1 MKKLFIILALG
12 LMAQTSFAQDDEN
25 FKYMR
30 GSLCIMMVEHPTLE
44 FNDQIEKAFESMPIP
59 NRFNSHDLGVRVLS
73 FPNNDDQVANLK
85 IFSNENQLAK
95 RIVSKWFGRNKNTG
109 SFNTDLLRERGHYSA
124 TKIDVKAAM
133 AQQRGMAVLEDMGE
147 NLIGHT
153 YWVVNDIRYVNQG
166 NFFKSLKD
174 VAGAAVSVAGNKTT
188 SLEET
193 LGIDFEDTA
202 MGLLDNIKGFR
213 VKITSHLFRLKWDE
227 ETSNTFYSQY
237 YTETPDEEADKV
249 SEFKQDNNLFSMEYV
264 GSVTS
269 TSSKTSISG
278 VTTNEQMIRKVCTR
292 ALDKNIADLQHKF
305 ADFRIKAPL
314 ISIEPLKA
322 YVGMKEDI
330 NEKSRYE
337 VLEAV
342 PDERGVTTYKRVGII
357 KPIKGKIWDNR
368 YMAEYEKENKGN
380 TRTATEFKVVSGKGF
395 NPGMLLRQIK

>member
-1 MKKLFIILALG
+1 MKKLIIMLTLG
-12 LMAQTSFAQDDEN
+12 LMTQICHAQDDEN

-44 FNDQIEKAFESMPIP
+44 FNDQIEKVFEKVPIP
-59 NRFNSHDLGVRVLS
+59 NRFNSHELGVRVLS
-73 FPNNDDQVANLK
+73 FPNNDDQLANLK

-95 RIVSKWFGRNKNTG
+95 RIVAKWFGRNKNTG
-109 SFNTDLLRERGHYSA
+109 AFNIDLLKERGHYSA
-124 TKIDVKAAM
+124 TKIDVKGAM
-133 AQQRGMAVLEDMGE
+133 AQQRGMAVLEDLGE

-153 YWVVNDIRYVNQG
+153 YWVVNDIQYVNQG
-166 NFFKSLKD
+166 NFFKSVKD
-174 VAGAAVSVAGNKTT
+174 VANITKEIAGNKTT

-193 LGIDFEDTA
+193 LGIDFEDSA
-202 MGLLDNIKGFR
+202 VGLLDKVKGFR

-227 ETSNTFYSQY
+227 ETSNTFYSEY
-237 YTETPDEEADKV
+237 YTENPEEDANKVNGFKGDKDL
-249 SEFKQDNNLFSMEYV
+249 FKMEYV

-269 TSSKTSISG
+269 TSSKTSVSG

-292 ALDKNIADLQHKF
+292 ALDKNIADLQHEF
-305 ADFRIKAPL
+305 AEFRIKAPL
-314 ISIEPLKA
+314 ISVEPLKA

-342 PDERGVTTYKRVGII
+342 PDERGVTTYKRVGLI

-368 YMAEYEKENKGN
+368 FMADEEK
-380 TRTATEFKVVSGKGF
+380 TTEAALDGTYFEIISGKDF
-395 NPGMLLRQIK
+395 YPGMLIRETK

>member
-1 MKKLFIILALG
+1 MKKLLIILALG

-44 FNDQIEKAFESMPIP
+44 FNDQIETVFESMPIP
-59 NRFNSHDLGVRVLS
+59 NRFNNHDLGVRVLS
-73 FPNNDDQVANLK
+73 FPNNEDQVANLK

-166 NFFKSLKD
+166 NFFKSVKD
-174 VAGAAVSVAGNKTT
+174 VASAAVSVKGNGTS
-188 SLEET
+188 SLEAT

-237 YTETPDEEADKV
+237 YTETPDEEVDKV
-249 SEFKQDNNLFSMEYV
+249 SGFKQDNNLFSMEYV

-269 TSSKTSISG
+269 TSSKTSVSG

-314 ISIEPLKA
+314 ISVEPLKA

-357 KPIKGKIWDNR
+357 KPIKDKIWDNR
-368 YMAEYEKENKGN
+368 FMADEEK
-380 TRTATEFKVVSGKGF
+380 TTEAALDGTYFEVVSGKDF
-395 NPGMLLRQIK
+395 YPGMLIRETK

>member
-1 MKKLFIILALG
+1 MKKLIIMLTLG
-12 LMAQTSFAQDDEN
+12 LMTQICHAQDDEN

-44 FNDQIEKAFESMPIP
+44 FNDQIEKVFEKVPIP
-59 NRFNSHDLGVRVLS
+59 NRFNSHELGVRVLS
-73 FPNNDDQVANLK
+73 FPNNDDQLANLK

-95 RIVSKWFGRNKNTG
+95 RIVAKWFGRNKNTG
-109 SFNTDLLRERGHYSA
+109 AFNIDLLKERGHYSA
-124 TKIDVKAAM
+124 TKIDVKGAM
-133 AQQRGMAVLEDMGE
+133 AQQRGMAVLEDLGE

-153 YWVVNDIRYVNQG
+153 YWVVNDIQYVNQG
-166 NFFKSLKD
+166 NFFKSVKD
-174 VAGAAVSVAGNKTT
+174 VANITKEVAGNKTT

-193 LGIDFEDTA
+193 LGIDFEDSA
-202 MGLLDNIKGFR
+202 VGLLDKVKGFR

-227 ETSNTFYSQY
+227 ETSNTFYSEY
-237 YTETPDEEADKV
+237 YTENPEEDANKVNGFKGDKDL
-249 SEFKQDNNLFSMEYV
+249 FKMEYV

-269 TSSKTSISG
+269 TSSKTSVSG

-292 ALDKNIADLQHKF
+292 ALDKNIADLQHEF
-305 ADFRIKAPL
+305 AEFRIKAPL
-314 ISIEPLKA
+314 ISVEPLKA

-342 PDERGVTTYKRVGII
+342 PDERGVTTYKRVGLI

-368 YMAEYEKENKGN
+368 FMADEEK
-380 TRTATEFKVVSGKGF
+380 TTEAALDGTYFEVVSGKDF
-395 NPGMLLRQIK
+395 YPGMLIRETK

>member
-1 MKKLFIILALG
+1 MKKLFIILTLG
-12 LMAQTSFAQDDEN
+12 FWVHTSFAQNDEN
-25 FKYMR
+25 YKYMR

-44 FNDQIEKAFESMPIP
+44 FNAQIEKAFEKMPIP
-59 NRFNSHDLGVRVLS
+59 NRFNSHELGVRVLS
-73 FPNNDDQVANLK
+73 FPNNDDQLANLK
-85 IFSNENQLAK
+85 IFSSENQLAK
-95 RIVSKWFGRNKNTG
+95 RIVSKWFGRDKATG
-109 SFNTDLLRERGHYSA
+109 AFNTDLLRERGHYSA
-124 TKIDVKAAM
+124 TKIDCKAAM
-133 AQQRGMAVLEDMGE
+133 AQQRGTAVLEDLGE

-153 YWVVNDIRYVNQG
+153 YWVVNDIQYVNQG
-166 NFFKSLKD
+166 NFFKSLRDVANVAKD
-174 VAGAAVSVAGNKTT
+174 VVGNKTT

-193 LGIDFEDTA
+193 LGIDFEDSA
-202 MGLLDNIKGFR
+202 VELLDKVKGFR
-213 VKITSHLFRLKWDE
+213 VKVTSHLFRLKWDE
-227 ETSNTFYSQY
+227 ETSNTFYSEY
-237 YTETPDEEADKV
+237 YTENPDEDADKV
-249 SEFKQDNNLFSMEYV
+249 SEFKGDNDLFKMEYV

-314 ISIEPLKA
+314 ISVEPLKA

-342 PDERGVTTYKRVGII
+342 PDDRGVTTYKRVGLI

-368 YMAEYEKENKGN
+368 FMADEEK
-380 TRTATEFKVVSGKGF
+380 TTEAALDGTLFEKISGKDF
-395 NPGMLLRQIK
+395 YPGMLIRETK

>member
-1 MKKLFIILALG
+1 MKKLFIILTLSFLAHTSY
-12 LMAQTSFAQDDEN
+12 AQNDED

-44 FNDQIEKAFESMPIP
+44 FNEQIEKAFEKMPIP
-59 NRFNSHDLGVRVLS
+59 NRFNSHELGVRILS
-73 FPNNDDQVANLK
+73 FPNSDDQLANLK

-95 RIVSKWFGRNKNTG
+95 RIVSKWFGRDKNTG
-109 SFNTDLLRERGHYSA
+109 AFNINLLKERGHYSA

-133 AQQRGMAVLEDMGE
+133 AQQRGMAVLEDLGE
-147 NLIGHT
+147 NLISHT
-153 YWVVNDIRYVNQG
+153 YWVVNDIKYVNQG
-166 NFFKSLKD
+166 NFFKSVKD
-174 VAGAAVSVAGNKTT
+174 VASFAKDAVGNKTT

-193 LGIDFEDTA
+193 LGIDFEDSA
-202 MGLLDNIKGFR
+202 IDLLDNVKGFR

-227 ETSNTFYSQY
+227 ETSNTFYNEY
-237 YTETPDEEADKV
+237 YTETPEEDADKV
-249 SEFKQDNNLFSMEYV
+249 SGFKGDKDLFKMEYV

-269 TSSKTSISG
+269 TSSKTSVLG
-278 VTTNEQMIRKVCTR
+278 VTTNEQMIRKVCAR

-314 ISIEPLKA
+314 ISVEPLKA

-342 PDERGVTTYKRVGII
+342 PDERGVTTYKRVGLI
-357 KPIKGKIWDNR
+357 KPIKDKIWDNR
-368 YMAEYEKENKGN
+368 FMADEEK
-380 TRTATEFKVVSGKGF
+380 TTEAALDGTLFEKISGKDF
-395 NPGMLLRQIK
+395 YPGMLIRETK

>member
-1 MKKLFIILALG
+1 MTQICH
-12 LMAQTSFAQDDEN
+12 AQDDEN

-44 FNDQIEKAFESMPIP
+44 FNDQIEKVFEKVPIP
-59 NRFNSHDLGVRVLS
+59 NRFNSHELGVRVLS
-73 FPNNDDQVANLK
+73 FPNNDDQLANLK

-95 RIVSKWFGRNKNTG
+95 RIVAKWFGRNKNTG
-109 SFNTDLLRERGHYSA
+109 AFNIDLLKERGHYSA
-124 TKIDVKAAM
+124 TKIDVKGAM
-133 AQQRGMAVLEDMGE
+133 AQQRGMAVLEDLGE

-153 YWVVNDIRYVNQG
+153 YWVVNDIQYVNQG
-166 NFFKSLKD
+166 NFFKSVKD
-174 VAGAAVSVAGNKTT
+174 VANITKEVAGNKTT

-193 LGIDFEDTA
+193 LGIDFEDSA
-202 MGLLDNIKGFR
+202 VGLLDKVKGFR

-227 ETSNTFYSQY
+227 ETSNTFYSEY
-237 YTETPDEEADKV
+237 YTENPEEDANKVNGFKGDKDL
-249 SEFKQDNNLFSMEYV
+249 FKMEYV

-269 TSSKTSISG
+269 TSSKTSVSG

-292 ALDKNIADLQHKF
+292 ALDKNIADLQHEF
-305 ADFRIKAPL
+305 AEFRIKAPL
-314 ISIEPLKA
+314 ISVEPLKA

-342 PDERGVTTYKRVGII
+342 PDERGVTTYKRVGLI

-368 YMAEYEKENKGN
+368 FMADEEK
-380 TRTATEFKVVSGKGF
+380 TTEAALDGTYFEIISGKDF
-395 NPGMLLRQIK
+395 YPGMLIRETK

>member
-1 MKKLFIILALG
+1 MRKLVLLFTLG
-12 LMAQTSFAQDDEN
+12 IMAQTSLAQADEN
-25 FKYMR
+25 YKYMR
-30 GSLCIMMVEHPTLE
+30 GSLCIMMVEHPILE
-44 FNDQIEKAFESMPIP
+44 FNDQIEQVFEKLPIP
-59 NRFNSHDLGVRVLS
+59 NRFNSHDLGVRILS
-73 FPNNDDQVANLK
+73 FPNNDNQLANLK

-95 RIVSKWFGRNKNTG
+95 RMVSKWFSRDKNTG

-124 TKIDVKAAM
+124 TKIDVKTAL
-133 AQQRGMAVLEDMGE
+133 AQQRGMSVLEDLGE

-153 YWVVNDIRYVNQG
+153 YWVVNDIQYVNQG

-174 VAGAAVSVAGNKTT
+174 VANVTKEITGNSTT
-188 SLEET
+188 KLESQ

-202 MGLLDNIKGFR
+202 IELMDKVKGFR
-213 VKITSHLFRLKWDE
+213 VKITSHLFRLKWNEDI
-227 ETSNTFYSQY
+227 SNTFYNAY
-237 YTETPDEEADKV
+237 YTETPNEDQEKV
-249 SEFKQDNNLFSMEYV
+249 NGFKQDQDLFSMEYI

-278 VTTNEQMIRKVCTR
+278 VTTNEQMIRKVCAR
-292 ALDKNIADLQHKF
+292 ALDKNIAELQHQF

-314 ISIEPLKA
+314 ISVEPLKA

-342 PDERGVTTYKRVGII
+342 PDDRGVTTYKRVGLI

-368 YMAEYEKENKGN
+368 YMADEEKTNEAGLNG
-380 TRTATEFKVVSGKGF
+380 TYFEVVSGKDF
-395 NPGMLLRQIK
+395 YPGMLIRETR

>member
-227 ETSNTFYSQY
+227 EISNTFYSQY

-368 YMAEYEKENKGN
+368 FMADEEK
-380 TRTATEFKVVSGKGF
+380 TTEAALDGTYFEVVSGKDF
-395 NPGMLLRQIK
+395 YPGMLIRETK

>member
-1 MKKLFIILALG
+1 MKKLIIMLTLG
-12 LMAQTSFAQDDEN
+12 LMTQICHAQDDEN

-44 FNDQIEKAFESMPIP
+44 FNDQIEKVFEQVSIP
-59 NRFNSHDLGVRVLS
+59 NRFNSHELGVRVLS
-73 FPNNDDQVANLK
+73 FPNNDDQLANLK

-95 RIVSKWFGRNKNTG
+95 RIVAKWFGRNKNTG
-109 SFNTDLLRERGHYSA
+109 AFNIDLLKERGHYSA
-124 TKIDVKAAM
+124 TKIDVKGAM
-133 AQQRGMAVLEDMGE
+133 AQQRGMAVLEDLGE

-153 YWVVNDIRYVNQG
+153 YWVVNDIQYVNQG
-166 NFFKSLKD
+166 NFFKSVKD
-174 VAGAAVSVAGNKTT
+174 VANITKEVAGNKTT

-193 LGIDFEDTA
+193 LGIDFEDSA
-202 MGLLDNIKGFR
+202 VGLLDKVKGFR

-227 ETSNTFYSQY
+227 ETSNTFYSEY
-237 YTETPDEEADKV
+237 YTENPEEDANKVNGFKGDKDL
-249 SEFKQDNNLFSMEYV
+249 FKMEYV

-269 TSSKTSISG
+269 TSSKTSVSG

-292 ALDKNIADLQHKF
+292 ALDKNIADLQHEF
-305 ADFRIKAPL
+305 AEFRIKAPL
-314 ISIEPLKA
+314 ISVEPLKA

-342 PDERGVTTYKRVGII
+342 PDERGVTTYKRVGLI

-368 YMAEYEKENKGN
+368 FMADEEK
-380 TRTATEFKVVSGKGF
+380 TTEAALDGTYFEIISGKDF
-395 NPGMLLRQIK
+395 YPGMLIRETK

>member
-1 MKKLFIILALG
+1 MKKLIIMLTLG
-12 LMAQTSFAQDDEN
+12 LMTQISHAQDDEN

-44 FNDQIEKAFESMPIP
+44 FNDQIEKVFEKVPIP
-59 NRFNSHDLGVRVLS
+59 NRFNSHELGVRVLS
-73 FPNNDDQVANLK
+73 FPNNDDQLANLK

-95 RIVSKWFGRNKNTG
+95 RIVAKWFGRNKNTG
-109 SFNTDLLRERGHYSA
+109 AFNIDLLKERGHYSA
-124 TKIDVKAAM
+124 TKIDVKGAM
-133 AQQRGMAVLEDMGE
+133 AQQRGMAVLEDLGE

-153 YWVVNDIRYVNQG
+153 YWVVNDIQYVNQG
-166 NFFKSLKD
+166 NFFKSVKD
-174 VAGAAVSVAGNKTT
+174 VANITKEVAGNKTT

-193 LGIDFEDTA
+193 LGIDFEDSA
-202 MGLLDNIKGFR
+202 VGLLDKVKGFR

-227 ETSNTFYSQY
+227 ETSNTFYSEY
-237 YTETPDEEADKV
+237 YTENPEEDASKVNGFKGDKDL
-249 SEFKQDNNLFSMEYV
+249 FKMEYV

-269 TSSKTSISG
+269 TSSKTSVSG

-292 ALDKNIADLQHKF
+292 ALDKNIADLQHEF
-305 ADFRIKAPL
+305 AEFRIKAPL
-314 ISIEPLKA
+314 ISVEPLKA

-342 PDERGVTTYKRVGII
+342 PDERGVTTYKRVGLI

-368 YMAEYEKENKGN
+368 FMADEEK
-380 TRTATEFKVVSGKGF
+380 TTEAALDGTYFEIISGKDF
-395 NPGMLLRQIK
+395 YPGMLIRETK

>member
-1 MKKLFIILALG
+1 MKKLFIILTLG
-12 LMAQTSFAQDDEN
+12 FWVHTSFAQNDEN
-25 FKYMR
+25 YKYMR

-44 FNDQIEKAFESMPIP
+44 FNAQIEKAFEKMPIP
-59 NRFNSHDLGVRVLS
+59 NRFNSHELGVRVLS
-73 FPNNDDQVANLK
+73 FPNNDDQLANLK
-85 IFSNENQLAK
+85 IFSSENQLAK
-95 RIVSKWFGRNKNTG
+95 RIVSKWFGRDKATG
-109 SFNTDLLRERGHYSA
+109 AFNTDLLRERGHYSA

-133 AQQRGMAVLEDMGE
+133 AQQRGTAVLEDLGE

-153 YWVVNDIRYVNQG
+153 YWVVNDIQYVNQG
-166 NFFKSLKD
+166 NFFKSLRDVANVAKD
-174 VAGAAVSVAGNKTT
+174 VVGNKTT

-193 LGIDFEDTA
+193 LGIDFEDSA
-202 MGLLDNIKGFR
+202 VELLDKVKGFR
-213 VKITSHLFRLKWDE
+213 VKVTSHLFRLKWDE
-227 ETSNTFYSQY
+227 ETSNTFYSEY
-237 YTETPDEEADKV
+237 YTENPDEDTDKV
-249 SEFKQDNNLFSMEYV
+249 SEFKGDNDLFKMEYV

-314 ISIEPLKA
+314 ISVEPLKA

-342 PDERGVTTYKRVGII
+342 PDDRGVTTYKRVGLI

-368 YMAEYEKENKGN
+368 FMADEEK
-380 TRTATEFKVVSGKGF
+380 TTEAALDGTLFEKISGKDF
-395 NPGMLLRQIK
+395 YPGMLIRETK

>member
-1 MKKLFIILALG
+1 MRKLVLLFTLG
-12 LMAQTSFAQDDEN
+12 IMAQTSLAQADEN
-25 FKYMR
+25 YKYMR
-30 GSLCIMMVEHPTLE
+30 GSLCIMMVEHPILE
-44 FNDQIEKAFESMPIP
+44 FNDQIEQVFEKLPIP
-59 NRFNSHDLGVRVLS
+59 NRFNSHDLGVRILS
-73 FPNNDDQVANLK
+73 FPNNDNQLANLK

-95 RIVSKWFGRNKNTG
+95 RMVSKWFSRDKNTG

-124 TKIDVKAAM
+124 TKIDVKTAL
-133 AQQRGMAVLEDMGE
+133 AQQRGMSVLEDLGE

-153 YWVVNDIRYVNQG
+153 YWVVNDIQYVNQG

-174 VAGAAVSVAGNKTT
+174 VANVTKEITGNSTT
-188 SLEET
+188 KLESQ

-202 MGLLDNIKGFR
+202 IELMDKVKGFR
-213 VKITSHLFRLKWDE
+213 VKITSHLFRLKWNE
-227 ETSNTFYSQY
+227 EISNTFYNAY
-237 YTETPDEEADKV
+237 YTETPNEDQEKV
-249 SEFKQDNNLFSMEYV
+249 NGFKQDQNLFSMEYI

-278 VTTNEQMIRKVCTR
+278 VTTNEQMIRKVCAR
-292 ALDKNIADLQHKF
+292 ALDKNIAELQHQF

-314 ISIEPLKA
+314 ISVEPLKA

-342 PDERGVTTYKRVGII
+342 PDDRGVTTYKRVGLI

-368 YMAEYEKENKGN
+368 YMADEEKTNEAGLNG
-380 TRTATEFKVVSGKGF
+380 TYFEVVSGKDF
-395 NPGMLLRQIK
+395 YPGMLIRETR

>member
-1 MKKLFIILALG
+1 MKKLIIMLTLG
-12 LMAQTSFAQDDEN
+12 LMTQICHAQDDEN

-44 FNDQIEKAFESMPIP
+44 FNDQIEKVFEKVPIP
-59 NRFNSHDLGVRVLS
+59 NRFNSHELGVRVLS
-73 FPNNDDQVANLK
+73 FPNNDDQLANLK

-95 RIVSKWFGRNKNTG
+95 RIVAKWFGRNKNTG
-109 SFNTDLLRERGHYSA
+109 AFNIDLLKERGHYSA
-124 TKIDVKAAM
+124 TKIDVKGAM
-133 AQQRGMAVLEDMGE
+133 AQQRGMAVLEDLGE

-153 YWVVNDIRYVNQG
+153 YWVVNDIQYVNQG
-166 NFFKSLKD
+166 NFFKSVKD
-174 VAGAAVSVAGNKTT
+174 VANITKEVAGNKTT

-193 LGIDFEDTA
+193 LGIDFEDSA
-202 MGLLDNIKGFR
+202 VGLLDKVKGFR

-227 ETSNTFYSQY
+227 ETSNTFYSEY
-237 YTETPDEEADKV
+237 YTENPEEDANKVNGFKGDKDL
-249 SEFKQDNNLFSMEYV
+249 FKMEYV

-269 TSSKTSISG
+269 TSSKTSVSG

-292 ALDKNIADLQHKF
+292 ALDKNIADLQHEF
-305 ADFRIKAPL
+305 AEFRIKAPL
-314 ISIEPLKA
+314 ISVEPLKA

-342 PDERGVTTYKRVGII
+342 PDERGVTTYKRVGLI

-368 YMAEYEKENKGN
+368 FMADEEKTTE
-380 TRTATEFKVVSGKGF
+380 ATLDGTYFEIISGKDF
-395 NPGMLLRQIK
+395 YPGMLIRETK

>member
-1 MKKLFIILALG
+1 MKKLFIILTLG
-12 LMAQTSFAQDDEN
+12 LWVHTSFAQNDEN
-25 FKYMR
+25 YKYMR

-44 FNDQIEKAFESMPIP
+44 FNAQIEKAFEKMPIP
-59 NRFNSHDLGVRVLS
+59 NRFNSHELGVRVLS
-73 FPNNDDQVANLK
+73 FPNNDDQLANLK
-85 IFSNENQLAK
+85 IFSSENQLAK
-95 RIVSKWFGRNKNTG
+95 RIVSKWFGRDKATG
-109 SFNTDLLRERGHYSA
+109 AFNTDLLRERGHYSA

-133 AQQRGMAVLEDMGE
+133 AQQRGTAVLEDLGE

-153 YWVVNDIRYVNQG
+153 YWVVNDIQYVNQG
-166 NFFKSLKD
+166 NFFKSLRDVANVAKD
-174 VAGAAVSVAGNKTT
+174 VVGNKTT

-193 LGIDFEDTA
+193 LGIDFEDSA
-202 MGLLDNIKGFR
+202 VELLDKVKGFR
-213 VKITSHLFRLKWDE
+213 VKVTSHLFRLKWDE
-227 ETSNTFYSQY
+227 ETSNTFYSEY
-237 YTETPDEEADKV
+237 YTENPDEDADKV
-249 SEFKQDNNLFSMEYV
+249 SEFKGDNDLFKMEYV

-314 ISIEPLKA
+314 ISVEPLKA

-342 PDERGVTTYKRVGII
+342 PDDRGVTTYKRVGLI

-368 YMAEYEKENKGN
+368 FMADEEK
-380 TRTATEFKVVSGKGF
+380 TTEAALDGTLFEKISGKDF
-395 NPGMLLRQIK
+395 YPGMLIRETK

>member
-1 MKKLFIILALG
+1 MKKLLIILALG
-12 LMAQTSFAQDDEN
+12 LMVQTSFAQDDEN
-25 FKYMR
+25 YKYMR

-44 FNDQIEKAFESMPIP
+44 FNDQIEKVFESMPIP

-95 RIVSKWFGRNKNTG
+95 RIVSKWFGRNKHTG

-166 NFFKSLKD
+166 NFFKSVKD
-174 VAGAAVSVAGNKTT
+174 VASAAISTKGNGTS
-188 SLEET
+188 SLEAT

-202 MGLLDNIKGFR
+202 MDLLNNIKGFR

-237 YTETPDEEADKV
+237 YTETPEEDADKV
-249 SEFKQDNNLFSMEYV
+249 SGFKEDNNLFSMEYV

-269 TSSKTSISG
+269 TSSKTSVLG

-342 PDERGVTTYKRVGII
+342 PDDRGVTTYKPVGII

-368 YMAEYEKENKGN
+368 FMADEEK
-380 TRTATEFKVVSGKGF
+380 TTEAALDGTYFEVVSGKGF
-395 NPGMLLRQIK
+395 YPGMLIRETK

>member
-213 VKITSHLFRLKWDE
+213 VKITSHLFRLKWDKE
-227 ETSNTFYSQY
+227 ISNTFYSQY

-314 ISIEPLKA
+314 INIEPLKA

-368 YMAEYEKENKGN
+368 FMADEEK
-380 TRTATEFKVVSGKGF
+380 TTEAALDGTYFEVVSGKDF
-395 NPGMLLRQIK
+395 YPGMLIRETK

>member
-1 MKKLFIILALG
+1 MTQICH
-12 LMAQTSFAQDDEN
+12 AQDDEN

-44 FNDQIEKAFESMPIP
+44 FNDQIEKVFEKVPIP
-59 NRFNSHDLGVRVLS
+59 NRFNSHELGVRVLS
-73 FPNNDDQVANLK
+73 FPNNDDQLANLK

-95 RIVSKWFGRNKNTG
+95 RIVAKWFGRNKNTG
-109 SFNTDLLRERGHYSA
+109 AFNIDLLKERGHYSA
-124 TKIDVKAAM
+124 TKIDVKGAM
-133 AQQRGMAVLEDMGE
+133 AQQRGMAVLEDLGE

-153 YWVVNDIRYVNQG
+153 YWVVNDIQYVNQG
-166 NFFKSLKD
+166 NFFKSVKD
-174 VAGAAVSVAGNKTT
+174 VANITKEVAGNKTT

-193 LGIDFEDTA
+193 LGIDFEDSA
-202 MGLLDNIKGFR
+202 VGLLDKVKGFR

-227 ETSNTFYSQY
+227 ETSNTFYSEY
-237 YTETPDEEADKV
+237 YTENPEEDANKVNGFKGDKDL
-249 SEFKQDNNLFSMEYV
+249 FKMEYV

-269 TSSKTSISG
+269 TSSKTSVSG

-292 ALDKNIADLQHKF
+292 ALDKNIADLQHEF
-305 ADFRIKAPL
+305 AEFSIKAPL
-314 ISIEPLKA
+314 ISVEPLKA

-342 PDERGVTTYKRVGII
+342 PDERGVTTYKRVGLI

-368 YMAEYEKENKGN
+368 FMADEEK
-380 TRTATEFKVVSGKGF
+380 TTEAALDGTYFEIISGKDF
-395 NPGMLLRQIK
+395 YPGMLIRETK

>member
-292 ALDKNIADLQHKF
+292 ALDNNIADLQHKF

-368 YMAEYEKENKGN
+368 FMADEEK
-380 TRTATEFKVVSGKGF
+380 TTEAALDGTYFEVVSGKDF
-395 NPGMLLRQIK
+395 YPGMLIRETK

>member
-1 MKKLFIILALG
+1 MKKLIIMLTLG
-12 LMAQTSFAQDDEN
+12 LMTQICHAQDDEN

-44 FNDQIEKAFESMPIP
+44 FNAQIEKVFEKVPIP
-59 NRFNSHDLGVRVLS
+59 NRFNSHELGVRVLS
-73 FPNNDDQVANLK
+73 FPNNDDQLANLK

-95 RIVSKWFGRNKNTG
+95 RIVAKWFGRNKNTG
-109 SFNTDLLRERGHYSA
+109 AFNIDLLKERGHYSA
-124 TKIDVKAAM
+124 TKIDVKGAM
-133 AQQRGMAVLEDMGE
+133 AQQRGMAVLEDLGE

-153 YWVVNDIRYVNQG
+153 YWVVNDIQYVNQG
-166 NFFKSLKD
+166 NFFKSVKD
-174 VAGAAVSVAGNKTT
+174 VANITKEVAGNKTT

-193 LGIDFEDTA
+193 LGIDFEDSA
-202 MGLLDNIKGFR
+202 VGLLDKVKGFR

-227 ETSNTFYSQY
+227 ETSNTFYSEY
-237 YTETPDEEADKV
+237 YTENPEEDANKVNGFKGDKDL
-249 SEFKQDNNLFSMEYV
+249 FKMEYV

-269 TSSKTSISG
+269 TSSKTSVSG

-292 ALDKNIADLQHKF
+292 ALDKNIADLQHEF
-305 ADFRIKAPL
+305 AEFRIKAPL
-314 ISIEPLKA
+314 ISVEPLKA

-342 PDERGVTTYKRVGII
+342 PDERGVTTYKRVGLI

-368 YMAEYEKENKGN
+368 FMADEEK
-380 TRTATEFKVVSGKGF
+380 TTEAALDGTYFEIISGKDF
-395 NPGMLLRQIK
+395 YPGMLIRETK

>member
-1 MKKLFIILALG
+1 MKKLFIILTLG
-12 LMAQTSFAQDDEN
+12 FWVHTSFAQNDEN
-25 FKYMR
+25 YKYMR

-44 FNDQIEKAFESMPIP
+44 FNAQIEKAFEKMPIP
-59 NRFNSHDLGVRVLS
+59 NRFNSHELGVRVLS
-73 FPNNDDQVANLK
+73 FPNNDDQLANLK
-85 IFSNENQLAK
+85 IFSSENQLAK
-95 RIVSKWFGRNKNTG
+95 RIVSKWFGRDKATG
-109 SFNTDLLRERGHYSA
+109 AFNTDLLRERGHYSA

-133 AQQRGMAVLEDMGE
+133 AQQRGTAVLEDLGE

-153 YWVVNDIRYVNQG
+153 YWVVNDIQYVNQG
-166 NFFKSLKD
+166 NFFKSLRDVANVAKD
-174 VAGAAVSVAGNKTT
+174 VVGNKTT

-193 LGIDFEDTA
+193 IGIDFEDSA
-202 MGLLDNIKGFR
+202 VELLDKVKGFR
-213 VKITSHLFRLKWDE
+213 VKVTSHLFRLKWDE
-227 ETSNTFYSQY
+227 ETSNTFYSEY
-237 YTETPDEEADKV
+237 YTENPDEDADKV
-249 SEFKQDNNLFSMEYV
+249 SEFKGDNDLFKMEYV

-314 ISIEPLKA
+314 ISVEPLKA

-342 PDERGVTTYKRVGII
+342 PDDRGVTTYKRVGLI

-368 YMAEYEKENKGN
+368 FMADEEK
-380 TRTATEFKVVSGKGF
+380 TTEAALDGTLFEKISGKDF
-395 NPGMLLRQIK
+395 YPGMLIRETK

>member
-1 MKKLFIILALG
+1 MKKLIIMLTLG
-12 LMAQTSFAQDDEN
+12 LMTQICHAQDDEN

-44 FNDQIEKAFESMPIP
+44 FNDQIEKVFEKVPIP
-59 NRFNSHDLGVRVLS
+59 NRFNSHELGVRVLS
-73 FPNNDDQVANLK
+73 FPNNDDQLANLK

-95 RIVSKWFGRNKNTG
+95 RIVAKWFGRNKNTG
-109 SFNTDLLRERGHYSA
+109 AFNIDLLKERGHYSA
-124 TKIDVKAAM
+124 TKIDVKGAM
-133 AQQRGMAVLEDMGE
+133 AQQRGMAVLEDLGE

-153 YWVVNDIRYVNQG
+153 YWVVNDIQYVNQG
-166 NFFKSLKD
+166 NFFKSVKD
-174 VAGAAVSVAGNKTT
+174 VANITKEVASNKTT

-193 LGIDFEDTA
+193 LGIDFEDSA
-202 MGLLDNIKGFR
+202 VGLLDKVKGFR

-227 ETSNTFYSQY
+227 ETSNTFYSEY
-237 YTETPDEEADKV
+237 YTENPEEDANKVNGFKGDKDL
-249 SEFKQDNNLFSMEYV
+249 FKMEYV

-269 TSSKTSISG
+269 TSSKTSVSG

-292 ALDKNIADLQHKF
+292 ALDKNIADLQHEF
-305 ADFRIKAPL
+305 AEFRIKAPL
-314 ISIEPLKA
+314 ISVEPLKA

-342 PDERGVTTYKRVGII
+342 PDERGVTTYKRVGLI

-368 YMAEYEKENKGN
+368 FMADEEK
-380 TRTATEFKVVSGKGF
+380 TTEAALDGTYFEIISGKDF
-395 NPGMLLRQIK
+395 YPGMLIRETK

>member
-1 MKKLFIILALG
+1 MKKLIIMLTLG
-12 LMAQTSFAQDDEN
+12 LMTQICHAQDDEN

-44 FNDQIEKAFESMPIP
+44 FNDQIEKVFEKVPIP
-59 NRFNSHDLGVRVLS
+59 NRFNSHELGVRVLS
-73 FPNNDDQVANLK
+73 FPNNDDQLANLK

-95 RIVSKWFGRNKNTG
+95 RIVAKWFGRNKNTG
-109 SFNTDLLRERGHYSA
+109 AFNIDLLKERGHYSA
-124 TKIDVKAAM
+124 TKIDVKGAM
-133 AQQRGMAVLEDMGE
+133 AQQRGMAVLEDLGE

-153 YWVVNDIRYVNQG
+153 YWVVNDIQYVNQG
-166 NFFKSLKD
+166 NFFKSVKD
-174 VAGAAVSVAGNKTT
+174 VANITKEVAGNKTT

-193 LGIDFEDTA
+193 LGIDFEDSA
-202 MGLLDNIKGFR
+202 VGLLDKVKGFR

-227 ETSNTFYSQY
+227 ETSNTFYSEY
-237 YTETPDEEADKV
+237 YTENPEEDANKVNGFKGDKDL
-249 SEFKQDNNLFSMEYV
+249 FKMEYV

-269 TSSKTSISG
+269 TSSKTSVSG

-292 ALDKNIADLQHKF
+292 ALDKNIADLQHEF
-305 ADFRIKAPL
+305 AEFRIKAPL
-314 ISIEPLKA
+314 ISVEPLKA

-342 PDERGVTTYKRVGII
+342 PDERGVTTYKRVGLI

-368 YMAEYEKENKGN
+368 FMADEEK
-380 TRTATEFKVVSGKGF
+380 TTEAALDGTYFEIISGKGF
-395 NPGMLLRQIK
+395 YPGMLIRETK

>member
-1 MKKLFIILALG
+1 MKKLIIMLTLG
-12 LMAQTSFAQDDEN
+12 LMTQICHAQDDEN

-44 FNDQIEKAFESMPIP
+44 FNDQIEKVFEQVPIP
-59 NRFNSHDLGVRVLS
+59 NRFNSHELGVRVLS
-73 FPNNDDQVANLK
+73 FPNNDDQLANLK

-95 RIVSKWFGRNKNTG
+95 RIVAKWFGRNKNTG
-109 SFNTDLLRERGHYSA
+109 AFNIDLLKERGHYSA
-124 TKIDVKAAM
+124 TKIDVKGAM
-133 AQQRGMAVLEDMGE
+133 AQQRGMAVLEDLGE

-153 YWVVNDIRYVNQG
+153 YWVVNDIQYVNQG
-166 NFFKSLKD
+166 NFFKSVKD
-174 VAGAAVSVAGNKTT
+174 VANITKEVAGNKTT

-193 LGIDFEDTA
+193 LGIDFEDSA
-202 MGLLDNIKGFR
+202 VGLLDKVKGFR

-227 ETSNTFYSQY
+227 ETSNTFYSEY
-237 YTETPDEEADKV
+237 YTENPEEDANKVNGFKGDKDL
-249 SEFKQDNNLFSMEYV
+249 FKMEYV

-269 TSSKTSISG
+269 TSSKTSVSG

-292 ALDKNIADLQHKF
+292 ALDKNIADLQHEF
-305 ADFRIKAPL
+305 AEFRIKAPL
-314 ISIEPLKA
+314 ISVEPLKA

-342 PDERGVTTYKRVGII
+342 PDERGVTTYKRVGLI

-368 YMAEYEKENKGN
+368 FMADEEK
-380 TRTATEFKVVSGKGF
+380 TTEAALDGTYFEIISGKDF
-395 NPGMLLRQIK
+395 YPGMLIRETK

>member
-1 MKKLFIILALG
+1 MKKLIIMLTLG
-12 LMAQTSFAQDDEN
+12 LMTQICHAQDDEN

-44 FNDQIEKAFESMPIP
+44 FNDQIEKVFEKVPIP
-59 NRFNSHDLGVRVLS
+59 NRFNSHELGVRVLS
-73 FPNNDDQVANLK
+73 FPNNDDQLANLK

-95 RIVSKWFGRNKNTG
+95 RIVAKWFGRNKNTG
-109 SFNTDLLRERGHYSA
+109 AFNIDLLKERGHYSA
-124 TKIDVKAAM
+124 TKIDVKGAM
-133 AQQRGMAVLEDMGE
+133 AQQRGMAVLEDLGE

-153 YWVVNDIRYVNQG
+153 YWVVNDIQYVNQG
-166 NFFKSLKD
+166 NFFKSVKD
-174 VAGAAVSVAGNKTT
+174 VANITKEVAGNKTK

-193 LGIDFEDTA
+193 LGIDFEDSA
-202 MGLLDNIKGFR
+202 VGLLDKVKGFR

-227 ETSNTFYSQY
+227 ETSNTFYSEY
-237 YTETPDEEADKV
+237 YTENPEEDANKVNGFKGDKDL
-249 SEFKQDNNLFSMEYV
+249 FKMEYV

-269 TSSKTSISG
+269 TSSKTSVSG

-292 ALDKNIADLQHKF
+292 ALDKNIADLQHEF
-305 ADFRIKAPL
+305 AEFRIKAPL
-314 ISIEPLKA
+314 ISVEPLKA

-342 PDERGVTTYKRVGII
+342 PDERGVTTYKRVGLI

-368 YMAEYEKENKGN
+368 FMADEEK
-380 TRTATEFKVVSGKGF
+380 TTEAALDGTYFEIISGKDF
-395 NPGMLLRQIK
+395 YPGMLIRETK

>member
-1 MKKLFIILALG
+1 MKKLFIILTLG
-12 LMAQTSFAQDDEN
+12 FWVHTSFAQNDEN
-25 FKYMR
+25 YKYMR

-44 FNDQIEKAFESMPIP
+44 FNAQIEKAFEKMPIP
-59 NRFNSHDLGVRVLS
+59 NRFNSHELGVRVLS
-73 FPNNDDQVANLK
+73 FPNNDDQLANLK
-85 IFSNENQLAK
+85 IFSSENQLAK
-95 RIVSKWFGRNKNTG
+95 RIVSKWFGRDKATG
-109 SFNTDLLRERGHYSA
+109 AFNTDLLRERGHYSA

-133 AQQRGMAVLEDMGE
+133 AQQRGTAVLEDLGE

-153 YWVVNDIRYVNQG
+153 YWVVNDIQYVNQG
-166 NFFKSLKD
+166 NFFKSLRDVANVAKD
-174 VAGAAVSVAGNKTT
+174 VVGNKTT

-193 LGIDFEDTA
+193 LGIDFEDSA
-202 MGLLDNIKGFR
+202 VELLDKVKGFR
-213 VKITSHLFRLKWDE
+213 VKVTSHLFRLKWDE
-227 ETSNTFYSQY
+227 ETSNTFYSEY
-237 YTETPDEEADKV
+237 YTENPDEDADKV
-249 SEFKQDNNLFSMEYV
+249 SEFKGDNDLFKMEYV

-314 ISIEPLKA
+314 ISVEPLKA

-342 PDERGVTTYKRVGII
+342 PDDRGVTTYKRVGLI

-368 YMAEYEKENKGN
+368 FMADEEK
-380 TRTATEFKVVSGKGF
+380 TTEAAIDGTLFEKISGKDF
-395 NPGMLLRQIK
+395 YPGMLIRETK

>member
-1 MKKLFIILALG
+1 MKKLFIILTLG
-12 LMAQTSFAQDDEN
+12 FWVHTSFAQNDEN
-25 FKYMR
+25 YKYMR

-44 FNDQIEKAFESMPIP
+44 FNAQIEKAFEKMPIP
-59 NRFNSHDLGVRVLS
+59 NRFNSHELGVRVLS
-73 FPNNDDQVANLK
+73 FPNNDDQLANLK
-85 IFSNENQLAK
+85 IFSSENQLAK
-95 RIVSKWFGRNKNTG
+95 RIVSKWFGRDKATG
-109 SFNTDLLRERGHYSA
+109 AFNTDLLRERGHYSA

-133 AQQRGMAVLEDMGE
+133 AQQRGTAVLEDLGE

-153 YWVVNDIRYVNQG
+153 YWVVNDIQYVNQG
-166 NFFKSLKD
+166 NFFKSLRDVANVAKD
-174 VAGAAVSVAGNKTT
+174 VVGNKTT
-188 SLEET
+188 SLEES
-193 LGIDFEDTA
+193 LGIDFEDSA
-202 MGLLDNIKGFR
+202 VELLDKVKGFR
-213 VKITSHLFRLKWDE
+213 VKVTSHLFRLKWDE
-227 ETSNTFYSQY
+227 ETSNTFYSEY
-237 YTETPDEEADKV
+237 YTENPDEDADKV
-249 SEFKQDNNLFSMEYV
+249 SEFKGDNDLFKMEYV

-314 ISIEPLKA
+314 ISVEPLKA

-342 PDERGVTTYKRVGII
+342 PDDRGVTTYKRVGLI

-368 YMAEYEKENKGN
+368 FMADEEK
-380 TRTATEFKVVSGKGF
+380 TTEAALDGTLFEKISGKDF
-395 NPGMLLRQIK
+395 YPGMLIRETK

>member
-1 MKKLFIILALG
+1 MKKLIIMLTLG
-12 LMAQTSFAQDDEN
+12 LMTQICHAQDDEN

-44 FNDQIEKAFESMPIP
+44 FNDQIEKVFEKVPIP
-59 NRFNSHDLGVRVLS
+59 NRFNSHELGVRVLS
-73 FPNNDDQVANLK
+73 FPNNDDQLANLK

-95 RIVSKWFGRNKNTG
+95 RIVAKWFGRNKNTG
-109 SFNTDLLRERGHYSA
+109 AFNIDLLKERGHYSA
-124 TKIDVKAAM
+124 TKIDVKGAM
-133 AQQRGMAVLEDMGE
+133 AQQRGMAVLEDLGE

-153 YWVVNDIRYVNQG
+153 YWVVNDIQYVNQG
-166 NFFKSLKD
+166 NFFKSVKD
-174 VAGAAVSVAGNKTT
+174 VANITKEVAGNKTT

-193 LGIDFEDTA
+193 LGIDFEDSA
-202 MGLLDNIKGFR
+202 VGLLDKVKGFR

-227 ETSNTFYSQY
+227 ETSNTFYSEY
-237 YTETPDEEADKV
+237 YTENPEEDANKV
-249 SEFKQDNNLFSMEYV
+249 NGFKGEKDLFKMEYV

-269 TSSKTSISG
+269 TSSKTSVSG

-292 ALDKNIADLQHKF
+292 ALDKNIADLQHEF
-305 ADFRIKAPL
+305 AEFRIKAPL
-314 ISIEPLKA
+314 ISVEPLKA

-342 PDERGVTTYKRVGII
+342 PDERGVTTYKRVGLI

-368 YMAEYEKENKGN
+368 FMADEEK
-380 TRTATEFKVVSGKGF
+380 TTEAALDGTYFEIISGKDF
-395 NPGMLLRQIK
+395 YPGMLIRETK

>member
-1 MKKLFIILALG
+1 MKKLIIMLTLG
-12 LMAQTSFAQDDEN
+12 LMTQICHAQDDEN

-44 FNDQIEKAFESMPIP
+44 FNDQIEKVFEKVPIP
-59 NRFNSHDLGVRVLS
+59 NRFNSHELGVRVLS
-73 FPNNDDQVANLK
+73 FPNNDDQLANLK

-95 RIVSKWFGRNKNTG
+95 RIVAKWFGRNKNTG
-109 SFNTDLLRERGHYSA
+109 AFNIDLLKERGHYSA
-124 TKIDVKAAM
+124 TKIDVKGAM
-133 AQQRGMAVLEDMGE
+133 AQQRGMAVLEDLGE

-153 YWVVNDIRYVNQG
+153 YWVVNDIQYVNQG
-166 NFFKSLKD
+166 NFFKSVKD
-174 VAGAAVSVAGNKTT
+174 VANITKEVAGNKTT

-193 LGIDFEDTA
+193 LGIDFEDSA
-202 MGLLDNIKGFR
+202 VGLLDKVKGFR

-227 ETSNTFYSQY
+227 ETSNTFYSEY
-237 YTETPDEEADKV
+237 YTESPEEDANKVNGFKGDKDL
-249 SEFKQDNNLFSMEYV
+249 FKMEYV

-269 TSSKTSISG
+269 TSSKTSVSG

-292 ALDKNIADLQHKF
+292 ALDKNIADLQHEF
-305 ADFRIKAPL
+305 AEFRIKAPL
-314 ISIEPLKA
+314 ISVEPLKA

-342 PDERGVTTYKRVGII
+342 PDERGVTTYKRVGLI

-368 YMAEYEKENKGN
+368 FMADEEK
-380 TRTATEFKVVSGKGF
+380 TTEAALDGTYFEIISGKDF
-395 NPGMLLRQIK
+395 YPGMLIRETK

>member
-1 MKKLFIILALG
+1 MKKLFIILTLG
-12 LMAQTSFAQDDEN
+12 FWVHTSFAQNDEN
-25 FKYMR
+25 YKYMR

-44 FNDQIEKAFESMPIP
+44 FNAQIEKAFEKMPIP
-59 NRFNSHDLGVRVLS
+59 NRFNSHELGVRVLS
-73 FPNNDDQVANLK
+73 FPNNDDQLANLK
-85 IFSNENQLAK
+85 IFSSENQLAK
-95 RIVSKWFGRNKNTG
+95 RIVSKWFGRDKATG
-109 SFNTDLLRERGHYSA
+109 AFNTDLLRERGHYSA

-133 AQQRGMAVLEDMGE
+133 AQQRGTAVLEDLGE

-153 YWVVNDIRYVNQG
+153 YWVVNDIQYVNQG
-166 NFFKSLKD
+166 NFFKSLRDVANVAKD
-174 VAGAAVSVAGNKTT
+174 VVGNKTT

-193 LGIDFEDTA
+193 LGIDFEDSA
-202 MGLLDNIKGFR
+202 VELLDKVKGFR
-213 VKITSHLFRLKWDE
+213 VKVTSHLFRLKWDE
-227 ETSNTFYSQY
+227 ETSNTFYSEY
-237 YTETPDEEADKV
+237 YTENPDEDADKV
-249 SEFKQDNNLFSMEYV
+249 SEFKGDNDLFKMEYV

-278 VTTNEQMIRKVCTR
+278 VTTNEQMIRKVWTR

-314 ISIEPLKA
+314 ISVEPLKA

-342 PDERGVTTYKRVGII
+342 PDDRGVTTYKRVGLI

-368 YMAEYEKENKGN
+368 FMADEEK
-380 TRTATEFKVVSGKGF
+380 TTEAALDGTLFEKISGKDF
-395 NPGMLLRQIK
+395 YPGMLIRETK

>member
-1 MKKLFIILALG
+1 MKKLIIMLTLG
-12 LMAQTSFAQDDEN
+12 LMTQICHAQDDEN

-44 FNDQIEKAFESMPIP
+44 FNDQIEKVFEKVPIP
-59 NRFNSHDLGVRVLS
+59 NRFNSHELGVRVLS
-73 FPNNDDQVANLK
+73 FPNNDDQLANLK

-95 RIVSKWFGRNKNTG
+95 RIVAKWFGRNKNTG
-109 SFNTDLLRERGHYSA
+109 AFNIDLLKERGHYSA
-124 TKIDVKAAM
+124 TKIDVKGAM
-133 AQQRGMAVLEDMGE
+133 AQQRGMAVLEDLGE

-153 YWVVNDIRYVNQG
+153 YWVVNDIQYVNQG
-166 NFFKSLKD
+166 NFFKSVKD
-174 VAGAAVSVAGNKTT
+174 VANITKEVAGNKTT

-193 LGIDFEDTA
+193 LGIDFEDSA
-202 MGLLDNIKGFR
+202 VGLLDKVKGFR

-227 ETSNTFYSQY
+227 ETSNTFYSEY
-237 YTETPDEEADKV
+237 YTENPEEDASKVNGFKGDKDL
-249 SEFKQDNNLFSMEYV
+249 FKMEYV

-269 TSSKTSISG
+269 TSSKTSVSG

-292 ALDKNIADLQHKF
+292 ALDKNIADLQHEF
-305 ADFRIKAPL
+305 AEFRIKAPL
-314 ISIEPLKA
+314 ISVEPLKA

-342 PDERGVTTYKRVGII
+342 PDERGVTTYKRVGLI

-368 YMAEYEKENKGN
+368 FMADEEK
-380 TRTATEFKVVSGKGF
+380 TTEAALDGTYFEIISGKDF
-395 NPGMLLRQIK
+395 YPGMLIRETK

>member
-1 MKKLFIILALG
+1 MKKLFIILTLG
-12 LMAQTSFAQDDEN
+12 FWVHTSFAQNDEN
-25 FKYMR
+25 YKYMR

-44 FNDQIEKAFESMPIP
+44 FNAQIEKAFEKMPIP
-59 NRFNSHDLGVRVLS
+59 NRFNSHELGIRVLS
-73 FPNNDDQVANLK
+73 FPNNDDQLANLK
-85 IFSNENQLAK
+85 IFSSENQLAK
-95 RIVSKWFGRNKNTG
+95 RIVSKWFGRDKATG
-109 SFNTDLLRERGHYSA
+109 AFNTDLLRERGHYSA

-133 AQQRGMAVLEDMGE
+133 AQQRGTAVLEDLGE

-153 YWVVNDIRYVNQG
+153 YWVVNDIQYVNQG
-166 NFFKSLKD
+166 NFFKSLRDVANVAKD
-174 VAGAAVSVAGNKTT
+174 VVGNKTT

-193 LGIDFEDTA
+193 LGIDFEDSA
-202 MGLLDNIKGFR
+202 VELLDKVKGFR
-213 VKITSHLFRLKWDE
+213 VKVTSHLFRLKWDE
-227 ETSNTFYSQY
+227 ETSNTFYSEY
-237 YTETPDEEADKV
+237 YTENPDEDADKV
-249 SEFKQDNNLFSMEYV
+249 SEFKGDNDLFKMEYV

-314 ISIEPLKA
+314 ISVEPLKA

-342 PDERGVTTYKRVGII
+342 PDDRGVTTYKRVGLI

-368 YMAEYEKENKGN
+368 FMADEEK
-380 TRTATEFKVVSGKGF
+380 TTEAALDGTLFEKISGKDF
-395 NPGMLLRQIK
+395 YPGMLIRETK

>member
-1 MKKLFIILALG
+1 MKKLIIMLTLG
-12 LMAQTSFAQDDEN
+12 LMTQICHAQDDEN

-44 FNDQIEKAFESMPIP
+44 FNDQIEKVFEKVPIP
-59 NRFNSHDLGVRVLS
+59 NRFNSHELGVRVLS
-73 FPNNDDQVANLK
+73 FPNNDDQLANLK

-95 RIVSKWFGRNKNTG
+95 RIVAKWFGRNKNTG
-109 SFNTDLLRERGHYSA
+109 AFNIDLLKERGHYSA
-124 TKIDVKAAM
+124 TKIDVKGAM
-133 AQQRGMAVLEDMGE
+133 AQQRGMAVLEDLGE

-153 YWVVNDIRYVNQG
+153 YWVVNDIQYVNQG
-166 NFFKSLKD
+166 NFFKSVKD
-174 VAGAAVSVAGNKTT
+174 VANITKEVAGNKTT

-193 LGIDFEDTA
+193 LGIDFEDSA
-202 MGLLDNIKGFR
+202 VGLLDKVKGFR

-227 ETSNTFYSQY
+227 ETSNTFYSEY
-237 YTETPDEEADKV
+237 YTENPEEDANKVNGFKGDKDL
-249 SEFKQDNNLFSMEYV
+249 FKMEYV

-269 TSSKTSISG
+269 TSSKTSVSG

-292 ALDKNIADLQHKF
+292 ALDKNIADLQHEF
-305 ADFRIKAPL
+305 AEFRIKAPL
-314 ISIEPLKA
+314 ISVEPLKA

-342 PDERGVTTYKRVGII
+342 PDERGVTTYKRVGLI

-368 YMAEYEKENKGN
+368 FMADEEK
-380 TRTATEFKVVSGKGF
+380 TTEAALDGTYFEIISGKDF
-395 NPGMLLRQIK
+395 YPGMLIRR